1 MVRLVVKGYS
11 QQERLDFIEIFSPV
25 AKLVTVNTILAIAAI
40 NQWHFTQ
47 LDVNNT
53 FQNRDL
59 FEEIYMDLSLGYSK
73 QSASNSWGENKLV
86 CKPQK
91 SIYVLKPVLRQWFS
105 KFSSA
110 LISYVDNIIITSS
123 GYEGT
128 NSLKAFLHSQFKLK
142 DLGPL
147 KYFLCLEIARSQKG
161 IFFLNDTIH
170 FNYFRTLVF

>member
-1 MVRLVVKGYS
+1 MIAELEAMESNHTQSVVNLPQGKHSIGYKWVYKIKYNSDGSIDRYMVRLVVKGYS

-73 QSASNSWGENKLV
+73 QSASNS
-86 CKPQK
+86 
-91 SIYVLKPVLRQWFS
+91 
-105 KFSSA
+105 
-110 LISYVDNIIITSS
+110 
-123 GYEGT
+123 
-128 NSLKAFLHSQFKLK
+128 
-142 DLGPL
+142 
-147 KYFLCLEIARSQKG
+147 
-161 IFFLNDTIH
+161 
-170 FNYFRTLVF
+170 